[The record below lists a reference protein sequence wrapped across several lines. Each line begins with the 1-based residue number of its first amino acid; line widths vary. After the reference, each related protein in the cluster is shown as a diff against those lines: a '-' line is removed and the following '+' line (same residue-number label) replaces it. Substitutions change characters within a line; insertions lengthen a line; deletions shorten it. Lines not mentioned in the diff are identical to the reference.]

1 MKQRI
6 IIIDSNNIAYRAFYA
21 LPDTI
26 TTSSGMMTNAVLG
39 FTNMLLRL
47 IEDLKPDSVVCAF
60 DSRGPTFRHEM
71 FKEYKMHRKKMP
83 DELADQLP
91 LIKEV
96 MEAFNIRCL
105 EKEGMEADDLI
116 ASVVRDAGSRYRET
130 IIVTG
135 DKDMLQMVSD
145 NDIKVLSSK
154 KSINDTIIYD

>member
-26 TTSSGMMTNAVLG
+26 TTSSGVMTNAVLG
-39 FTNMLLRL
+39 FTNMLLKL
-47 IEDLKPDSVVCAF
+47 IEDLKPDIVICAF
-60 DSRGPTFRHEM
+60 DSKGPTFRHEM

-83 DELADQLP
+83 DELAHQLP

-105 EKEGMEADDLI
+105 EREGMEADDILASI
-116 ASVVRDAGSRYRET
+116 ARNAVSKYKET

-135 DKDMLQMVSD
+135 DKDMLQMVSE
-145 NDIKVLSSK
+145 DIKVLSSK
-154 KSINDTIIYD
+154 KSIKSSLFN